1 MFTQK
6 KIEWKKL
13 KENWKVNALKEN
25 VYTDSFINSTLQPK
39 RQTSSECAWPQSF
52 VVISYIQGVSETI
65 GTTLSKHG
73 MKITHKPTIT
83 IGSILKKPKDKAD
96 KKSDWLQLF
105 SIKSMAKMV
114 SKYTSTK
121 QVTLWRPGSKNIN

>member
-13 KENWKVNALKEN
+13 KVNWKVNALKEN
-25 VYTDSFINSTLQPK
+25 DYTDSFINSTLQPK

-73 MKITHKPTIT
+73 MKITYKHTIT